1 VALVRSVT
9 EHVMLIMHVQGTAI
23 KPQAV
28 DNLPITAESV
38 RAMEMNVVVI
48 LRELSTAT
56 GVVFLGYVPAVM

>member
-1 VALVRSVT
+1 
-9 EHVMLIMHVQGTAI
+9 MLIMHVQGTAI